1 MSMTDLSGDEPVHL
15 FEDADTGDRFLVYG
29 TEKGVRIELRY
40 HGDALWMSRA
50 QMAEL
55 FGRDVSVIARHIG
68 NIFEEGELL
77 QEGNVQS
84 VHIARSTKPVSLY
97 SLDVIISVGYRVSS
111 APATVFRRWATA
123 VLVRFAT
130 KGFVVDV
137 ERLKRPAEQDRV
149 AELREII
156 RDIRSSEANLYAEI
170 RNICAMCQDY
180 DPKSDAWRDFYR
192 NTQAKLCYAVTS
204 LTPAQVIKSRA
215 DAFEEN
221 MGLQSWSGDN
231 IRSNDVTVAKNFLRP
246 PEIRELNRL
255 TDILLSI
262 FEDQLDLGRLTTM
275 VQATEIL
282 DRNLRQLG
290 RLVLGG
296 GGPISKDS
304 ADQHAKTQYRL
315 FSEQRRVEAKQRAD
329 EDYAALKDAAKGLPK
344 PRRAKKP
351 D

>member
-1 MSMTDLSGDEPVHL
+1 MQL

-40 HGDALWMSRA
+40 EGDALWMTRA
-50 QMAEL
+50 QMADL

-68 NIFEEGELL
+68 NIFGEGELP
-77 QEGNVQS
+77 QESNVQS
-84 VHIARSTKPVSLY
+84 VHIAHSTKPVSLY

-111 APATVFRRWATA
+111 AQATLFRRWATD

-137 ERLKRPAEQDRV
+137 ERLKNPAEQDRA

-156 RDIRSSEANLYAEI
+156 RDIRSAEANLYAEI

-180 DPKSDAWRDFYR
+180 DPKSDSWREFYR
-192 NTQAKLCYAVTS
+192 NTQAKLCYAVTN

-215 DAFEEN
+215 NALEDN
-221 MGLQSWSGDN
+221 MGLQAWSGDHV
-231 IRSNDVTVAKNFLRP
+231 RSNDVTVAKNFLRP
-246 PEIRELNRL
+246 PEIKELNRL

-275 VQATEIL
+275 GQASEIL

-296 GGPISKDS
+296 GGPVSKES
-304 ADQHAKTQYRL
+304 ADQHAKTQYQR
-315 FSEQRRVEAKQRAD
+315 FSEQRRAEAKQRAD

-344 PRRAKKP
+344 PRRAKQP